1 MLKYDSEEMRLTC
14 AGTGGEILADLA
26 ACTMRVVYNICG
38 KSKSD
43 TRAMLLRY
51 VASLLASAGSDEAWE
66 LLEAEEKHSQSM
78 TVDLRHLMNG
88 MKRGEE
94 GEQ

>member
-1 MLKYDSEEMRLTC
+1 MLKYDSEKMMLSC
-14 AGTGGEILADLA
+14 AGTGGEILSELA

-51 VASLLASAGSDEAWE
+51 VASLLAAAGSDESWE

-78 TVDLRHLMNG
+78 TVDLSHLKDALKKN
-88 MKRGEE
+88 